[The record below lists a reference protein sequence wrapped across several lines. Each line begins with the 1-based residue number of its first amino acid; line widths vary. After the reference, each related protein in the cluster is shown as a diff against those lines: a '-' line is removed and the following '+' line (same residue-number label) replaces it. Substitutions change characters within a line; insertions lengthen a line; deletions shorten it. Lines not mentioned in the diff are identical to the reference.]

1 MKNSFL
7 KRILN
12 FFLRPFRKQKTISTY
27 TNNSTVSITYIS
39 DATLSNEQ
47 EMLLAVIQ
55 VLATN
60 TGKSIDQIATE
71 IKAKMEQL
79 PKSENLRFSL
89 NDAGTDVEVIC
100 F

>member
-1 MKNSFL
+1 
-7 KRILN
+7 
-12 FFLRPFRKQKTISTY
+12 
-27 TNNSTVSITYIS
+27 
-39 DATLSNEQ
+39 
-47 EMLLAVIQ
+47 MLLAVIQ